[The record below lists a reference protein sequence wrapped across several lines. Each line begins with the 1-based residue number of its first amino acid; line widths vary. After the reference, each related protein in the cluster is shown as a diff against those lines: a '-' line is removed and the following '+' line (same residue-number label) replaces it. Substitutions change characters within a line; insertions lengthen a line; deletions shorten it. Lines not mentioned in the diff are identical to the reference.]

1 MRESQKK
8 GIQKWILPCPIPE
21 EGCSGSGTWCP
32 GCPEL
37 WDTGAVARRKPPYH
51 NWRGLSYLHGSFCF
65 PGPTMAQPQGLCQ
78 GLWGQLPAQPPQ
90 QRRTAGWS

>member
-37 WDTGAVARRKPPYH
+37 WDTGAVARKKPPYH
-51 NWRGLSYLHGSFCF
+51 N
-65 PGPTMAQPQGLCQ
+65 
-78 GLWGQLPAQPPQ
+78 
-90 QRRTAGWS
+90 